1 MSGEWH
7 DVGSLGE
14 LERDGRVVASV
25 GGREVGVLRDP
36 VGDRLVAVRNRC
48 PHQGGPLCAG
58 VIGERIGGRPGTYD
72 LERRSVLRCP
82 WHGWEFDVE
91 SGVCCDDPRMRVAV
105 YPVKVDNGRVLV
117 KA

>member
-1 MSGEWH
+1 VSAEWH

-14 LERDGRVVASV
+14 LERAGRVIASV
-25 GGREVGVLRDP
+25 GGREVGVLVDTVRE
-36 VGDRLVAVRNRC
+36 RLVAVRNRC

-58 VIGERIGGRPGTYD
+58 TVSERIGGSPGTYE
-72 LERRSVLRCP
+72 LQRQSILRCP

-91 SGVCCDDPRMRVAV
+91 SGICRDDSRMRVAV
-105 YPVKVDNGRVLV
+105 YPVKVDDGRVLV